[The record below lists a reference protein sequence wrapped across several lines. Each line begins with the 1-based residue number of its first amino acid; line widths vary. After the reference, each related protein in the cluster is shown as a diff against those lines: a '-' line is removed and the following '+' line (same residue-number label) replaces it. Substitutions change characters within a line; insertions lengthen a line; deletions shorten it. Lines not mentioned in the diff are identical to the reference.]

1 MEEAKYRPIGI
12 TIAVCTHNGKI
23 RLQKTLEYIL
33 AQEVSPKIDWEVLII
48 DNASRDGTAD
58 FINHIWPDSRLNQL
72 RIIKEEKLGAIH
84 ARQRAIQEANYSYM
98 SYVDDD
104 NWISQNWVTEIF
116 HIFENYPSVGMI
128 SCPSNANLLEPPPP
142 YFEGLKGWLA
152 IGTRFTEEGIIKKRP
167 MSFWTAGLSL
177 RLEAFEVLGNTLYS
191 NCLTGRTGNQTFG
204 GEDHELC
211 LTLTLMGWDIYY
223 TQKVYFIHDIPPSR
237 LQLSYLERLI
247 QNGGKSK
254 AILDIY
260 RNEYWQRQFYNP
272 YLSIIEYLGYLLNSA
287 FKYWI
292 KITLGLISSP
302 LHPNRIAY
310 LHALG
315 RVQGYWIHFQ
325 RIAQAKS
332 NIEILRSLNIQTTL

>member
-1 MEEAKYRPIGI
+1 MNKIGV
-12 TIAVCTHNGKI
+12 TIAICTHNGQH
-23 RLQKTLEYIL
+23 RLKNTIQHIL
-33 AQEVSPKIDWEVLII
+33 NQNVAIDISWELLIV
-48 DNASRDGTAD
+48 DNASTDNTAE
-58 FINHIWPDSRLNQL
+58 FVTEIWPNHRQHQL
-72 RIIKEEKLGAIH
+72 RIVREEKLGAIH
-84 ARQRAIQEANYSYM
+84 ARQRAIREAHYSYL

-104 NWISQNWVTEIF
+104 NWISPNWVTEIF
-116 HIFENYPSVGMI
+116 HIFENNPNVGII

-152 IGTRFTEEGIIKKRP
+152 IGTRCTEEGVIKTRP

-177 RLEAFEVLGNTLYS
+177 RLEAFAALDNTSYS
-191 NCLTGRTGNQTFG
+191 VCLTGRTGKQTYG

-211 LTLTLMGWDIYY
+211 LTLTLLGWDIYY
-223 TQKVYFIHDIPPSR
+223 THKIYFIHDIPPFR
-237 LQLSYLERLI
+237 LQVPYLEKLI

-272 YLSIIEYLGYLLNSA
+272 YLTIIEYLWCLFKTGL
-287 FKYWI
+287 KYWL
-292 KITLGLISSP
+292 KNQLGLVSTP

-315 RVQGYWIHFQ
+315 RVQSYWIHFP
-325 RIAQAKS
+325 RIAQAKN
-332 NIEILRSLNIQTTL
+332 NIEILRSLRSLNLKTETYK